1 MSLLLAERQ
10 EKADVRMPR
19 KLYRYQPVVP
29 GDDRLSQLQNGEV
42 WFSDPAKFNDPFDLN
57 PLISNLMLDR
67 WCDAPG
73 FDAAMRRALAA
84 LLADQAMYQSSLFI
98 DQTVANEFLAWADGT
113 EDELDWEGRLCSV
126 LRKRISQF
134 GVACLTPHWD
144 NRLMWAHYADQGQ
157 GFCIEYEVDWGCQN
171 QDVRY
176 VPVQYTSEI
185 PELCLS
191 EAMFTPHQFLYRVL
205 ATKHSDWAYEQE
217 VRLVC
222 LPGKAQNVKLDPNF
236 VRMTGLIAGHAM
248 PEPLRAHLKETAAR
262 LGVKAWEAN
271 TRFHGRFHMGLLA

>member
-1 MSLLLAERQ
+1 MLQ
-10 EKADVRMPR
+10 IQTVRR
-19 KLYRYQPVVP
+19 KLYRYQPIP
-29 GDDRLSQLQNGEV
+29 TSGDDRLSQLQNGEV

-57 PLISNLMLDR
+57 PRISDLVPYR
-67 WCDAPG
+67 WSDAPG
-73 FDAAMRRALAA
+73 FDAAMRRALAV
-84 LLADQAMYQSSLFI
+84 LLADPAMYQGARLI
-98 DQTVANEFLAWADGT
+98 DSTLANEFLSWAVEA

-134 GVACLTPHWD
+134 GVACLTPQWD

-157 GFCIEYEVDWGCQN
+157 GYCIEYEIDWGCQS

-222 LPGKAQNVKLDPNF
+222 LTGKAQSVKLDPNF

-248 PEPLRAHLKETAAR
+248 PEPLREHLKETAVR
-262 LGVKAWEAN
+262 LGVEAWKAN
-271 TRFHGRFHMGLLA
+271 TRFHGRFHMEPLA